1 MTNKLHEP
9 YSTRIIKF
17 ILKAI
22 WNIIG
27 ILIDMIWYV
36 FTNLP
41 KSVSLGLFP
50 FSLIIASGYNP
61 TTIPNDDKAFIIFDT
76 PTPKE
81 QRLKD
86 LKGTTWSRSDI
97 DWYIEESANEYSVS
111 ADYMHKIIACESGY
125 VQDIQSKH
133 VFEDGTR
140 ERSFGLVQIFQPA
153 HPHIDIEDSKD
164 PEFAIDFL
172 AKNLSHG
179 RESMWSCSR
188 MV

>member
-22 WNIIG
+22 WTIIG
-27 ILIDMIWYV
+27 ILTNMIWYV

-81 QRLKD
+81 QRLKE
-86 LKGTTWSRSDI
+86 LEGTTWSRSDI

-133 VFEDGTR
+133 VQSYGQE
-140 ERSFGLVQIFQPA
+140 ESFGLSQIHLPA
-153 HPHIDIEDSKD
+153 HPHVTYEQATD

-179 RESMWSCSR
+179 RASMWSCSR